1 MRLAPRLAAVTTLLG
16 LVIGSFTSQ
25 LGAQTPAALP
35 DIMSIPV
42 SPASPSRP
50 SAAATAG
57 AVAINV
63 FRVPGKAF
71 LCGLGT
77 LTAGGLM
84 LLTFG
89 TQYRAASAVF
99 REGCGG
105 KWVIGPSDL
114 DRDVEAPKAISA
126 GNPS

>member
-25 LGAQTPAALP
+25 LGAQTRAAPP

-42 SPASPSRP
+42 SPASTSRP

-63 FRVPGKAF
+63 FRVPGKTL

-89 TQYRAASAVF
+89 TQYRAAGAVF

-114 DRDVEAPKAISA
+114 DRDVDAPKAISS